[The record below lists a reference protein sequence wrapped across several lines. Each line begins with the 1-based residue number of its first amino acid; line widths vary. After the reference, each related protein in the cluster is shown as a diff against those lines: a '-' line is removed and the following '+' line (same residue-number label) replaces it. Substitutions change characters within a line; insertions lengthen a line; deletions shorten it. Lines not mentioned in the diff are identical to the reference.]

1 MCSSDL
7 FEMVQF
13 DSEAYFKLQEAE
25 EDAELM
31 DKRYSAKEVWKA
43 MMEAIERRCQAPG
56 SS

>member
-1 MCSSDL
+1 MDMES